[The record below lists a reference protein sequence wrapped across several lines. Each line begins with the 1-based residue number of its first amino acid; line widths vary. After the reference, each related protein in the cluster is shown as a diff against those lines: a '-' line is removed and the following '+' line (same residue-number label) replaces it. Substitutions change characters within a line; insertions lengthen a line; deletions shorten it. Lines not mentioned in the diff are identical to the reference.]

1 MTNGLTYGERQPKA
15 EKPDLAEFSAFNL
28 RDSYSIPAID
38 TDGGGDS
45 PRGQRRLS
53 KRQLAEISSRL
64 SERDFEVL
72 HSIQRYRY
80 LLSGQVQRLHFTE
93 ASTGTAALRATNR
106 NLKKLK
112 ELGLIDS
119 LTRRIGGVR
128 AGSSGLVVH
137 ITHAGERLLR
147 LHDHRTYPA
156 RHSFD
161 PSPYFLAHTLAVAEV
176 SIQLMEIC
184 QEHALELNALELE
197 PECWRSYGGYGT
209 MLSLKPDLYAVATSS
224 EFEDR
229 FFFEIDLSTES
240 PSKVV
245 EKCKK
250 YHDYYRS
257 NIEQQESGVFPL
269 TVWIVPGDAR
279 KASLIAHIREEFKD
293 QPKLF
298 SVITSNEL
306 DTLIRFGGDKD
317 TLC

>member
-1 MTNGLTYGERQPKA
+1 MTSRPTDGDKKPQA
-15 EKPDLAEFSAFNL
+15 EKPALAGFASFNL

-38 TDGGGDS
+38 TSEDGGS
-45 PRGQRRLS
+45 SRGQRRLS
-53 KRQLAEISSRL
+53 RRQLVEIGSRL
-64 SERDFEVL
+64 GERDLEVL
-72 HSIQRYRY
+72 RSVQRYRY
-80 LLSGQVQRLHFTE
+80 LLSGQVQRLHFVDAATD
-93 ASTGTAALRATNR
+93 TAALRATNR
-106 NLKKLK
+106 NIKKMK

-119 LTRRIGGVR
+119 LARRIGGVR

-147 LHDHRTYPA
+147 LHDHRAYPA

-161 PSPYFLAHTLAVAEV
+161 PSPYFLAHTLAVAET

-184 QEHALELNALELE
+184 REYALELNVLELE
-197 PECWRSYGGYGT
+197 PECWRSYSGYGT
-209 MLSLKPDLYAVATSS
+209 MLSLKPDLYAAISSS

-229 FFFEIDLSTES
+229 YFFEVDLSTES

-269 TVWIVPGDAR
+269 TAWIVPDDTR
-279 KASLIAHIREEFKD
+279 KASLITHIREEFKG

-298 SVITSNEL
+298 AVITSSEL
-306 DTLIRFGGDKD
+306 ETLIRLGGDREM
-317 TLC
+317 LC